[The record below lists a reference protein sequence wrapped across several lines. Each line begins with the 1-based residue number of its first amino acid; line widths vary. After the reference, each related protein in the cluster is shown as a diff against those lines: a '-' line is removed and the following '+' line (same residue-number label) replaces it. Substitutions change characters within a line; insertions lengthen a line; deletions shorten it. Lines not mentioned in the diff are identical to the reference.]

1 MNTTYPRLR
10 GLAGCRAGRVVALLA
25 CAGALGACAVSGPET
40 PPSEQPAATQA
51 SPAPSPAPTAS
62 PPPQP
67 AAKRPAATPS
77 PAPAAAPAP
86 AARDDAP
93 AGPATVPPQAV
104 APATRAEQPA
114 PAPAPAPPGTIPDV
128 ELTREL
134 LFQILASEI
143 AAQRGEY
150 GRATA
155 TYLNIARETRDPR
168 VARRATELALAGRS
182 LEAALPAAEL
192 WHELEPDSEMATQ
205 TLETLLLSTGR
216 FIPAE
221 PLLAKRLAAA
231 RTDGSLPAVY
241 RKLQGLLSR
250 VADRSAALDMLG
262 RLAEPD
268 AGVPEARLAVGAIAM
283 AADRPQRALAEAR
296 AAMTLAPD
304 DPEPVL
310 AAARYAHQAQEPAQ
324 AREILNG
331 FLQRNPDATDAR
343 FMLAR
348 LLMAEGDAGAARE
361 QFEHALARRPDDP
374 TILFSLGQLAYQ
386 TGQPEVASDYLKRYV
401 ELPADVRRDN
411 APAFMFLGQLAEERR
426 RYQEAIDWYGR
437 IEGGEQFVPALI
449 RRAISLGKLDRAD
462 EARTLLRD
470 APVGRSEDRIRLVL
484 AESQVLRDA
493 GRHEEAFD
501 LLGGAIAD
509 RPDNPD
515 LLYDQ
520 AMVAERLDRIDVL
533 EKNLRRIIAGQPDHA
548 HAYNALG
555 YTLADRGMRLEEA
568 RQLIEKALSL
578 SPDDAHIQ
586 DSMGWVLFRLGRL
599 EEAERHLRQAWERAP
614 EAEIAT
620 HLGEVLWAQGRHE
633 EARRMWQEASSREP
647 DNETLRKTLA
657 RLQVDL

>member
-1 MNTTYPRLR
+1 
-10 GLAGCRAGRVVALLA
+10 
-25 CAGALGACAVSGPET
+25 
-40 PPSEQPAATQA
+40 
-51 SPAPSPAPTAS
+51 
-62 PPPQP
+62 
-67 AAKRPAATPS
+67 
-77 PAPAAAPAP
+77 
-86 AARDDAP
+86 
-93 AGPATVPPQAV
+93 VPPQAV

-331 FLQRNPDATDAR
+331 FLERNPDATDAR

-361 QFEHALARRPDDP
+361 
-374 TILFSLGQLAYQ
+374 
-386 TGQPEVASDYLKRYV
+386 
-401 ELPADVRRDN
+401 
-411 APAFMFLGQLAEERR
+411 
-426 RYQEAIDWYGR
+426 
-437 IEGGEQFVPALI
+437 
-449 RRAISLGKLDRAD
+449 
-462 EARTLLRD
+462 
-470 APVGRSEDRIRLVL
+470 
-484 AESQVLRDA
+484 
-493 GRHEEAFD
+493 
-501 LLGGAIAD
+501 
-509 RPDNPD
+509 
-515 LLYDQ
+515 
-520 AMVAERLDRIDVL
+520 
-533 EKNLRRIIAGQPDHA
+533 
-548 HAYNALG
+548 
-555 YTLADRGMRLEEA
+555 
-568 RQLIEKALSL
+568 
-578 SPDDAHIQ
+578 
-586 DSMGWVLFRLGRL
+586 
-599 EEAERHLRQAWERAP
+599 
-614 EAEIAT
+614 
-620 HLGEVLWAQGRHE
+620 
-633 EARRMWQEASSREP
+633 
-647 DNETLRKTLA
+647 
-657 RLQVDL
+657 